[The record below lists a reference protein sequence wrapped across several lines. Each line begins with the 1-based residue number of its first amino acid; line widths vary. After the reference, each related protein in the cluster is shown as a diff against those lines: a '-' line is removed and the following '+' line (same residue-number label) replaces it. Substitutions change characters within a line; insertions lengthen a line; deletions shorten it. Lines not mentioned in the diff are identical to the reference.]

1 MGRFPAIEPSPPS
14 FGGMATDGF
23 SFESGS
29 IQLPMVRPF
38 GGPFGSLFCFKFC
51 RTFVIKCR
59 TVDISRPHN

>member
-38 GGPFGSLFCFKFC
+38 GGPFGSLF
-51 RTFVIKCR
+51 
-59 TVDISRPHN
+59 